1 MMKKWILP
9 VLCIIFALAL
19 PRITHS
25 AEGIGSIITFAEN
38 GRGCD
43 DSLVRL
49 SFTYTPLVDDGD
61 NHDWVQVALYD
72 GAGVM
77 LAYGAYGADTVTNIP
92 TSVGRF
98 SLRFNAL
105 GNSPTARPFVM
116 SFRDSDGATAPENF
130 EDLTELVRYPIDPV
144 AIGATRCDTLPY
156 NALGIGLDDGR
167 VNWMDNAQT
176 AAVYC
181 EADGSITLLAIS
193 QETGRA
199 LYALRAPIREIVR
212 VGIPKDDPVL
222 IKQDSRADIR
232 LYRLSS
238 GEFQVVA
245 PYTDAVNGTS
255 PNGYNFIW
263 SGCET
268 PINGSTR

>member
-1 MMKKWILP
+1 MKKWLIP
-9 VLCIIFALAL
+9 VWCVIIALAL
-19 PRITHS
+19 PIITYS

-49 SFTYTPLVDDGD
+49 SFTYTPNVNDG
-61 NHDWVQVALYD
+61 NNRDWVQVALYD
-72 GAGVM
+72 GAGVL
-77 LAYGAYGADTVTNIP
+77 LAYGAYGADAVTNIP

-105 GNSPTARPFVM
+105 GNSPTARPFVI
-116 SFRDSDGATAPENF
+116 SFRDSDGATTPDNF
-130 EDLTELVRYPIDPV
+130 ENLTELVRYPFDPV

-156 NALGIGLDDGR
+156 APLGIGLDDGR
-167 VNWMDNAQT
+167 INWMDNAQT

-193 QETGRA
+193 QQTGRA
-199 LYALRAPIREIVR
+199 LYALRAAIRDIVR
-212 VGIPKDDPVL
+212 IGIPTTDPVL
-222 IKQDSRADIR
+222 IRQDSRQDMR

-245 PYTDAVNGTS
+245 PYTDAVNGTA

-263 SGCET
+263 AGCET
-268 PINGSTR
+268 PTNGVTR